1 MCALRLRDAIPRLT
15 AMAVVAGLLVSA
27 CSSSTP
33 QGSPT
38 SDGSAAPST
47 GVVQPSGGL
56 PVSVDASQLPQP
68 GQTPHYWAGL
78 LHQVIASDP
87 TWQALSGPGVDAD
100 LAKVEDELFAQLQ
113 PSNAG
118 SGDASTAPSPA
129 PSSGGTVSNGASTF
143 GPADFSDVALVR
155 TADAPA
161 LPGLADFI
169 ALGAT
174 LENGRGAL
182 PNLPAEGATGTVQDK
197 VNGVDVSG
205 HMTVTP
211 DGTEL
216 SITMSK
222 DGKTYSM
229 TVKESVT
236 GDPCPDSEGQVPGTF
251 EVFFT
256 SSGSTGA
263 DSGGGSV
270 AWKGTFTG
278 TVDDNAEISSIVSD
292 GSMIRN
298 QTVDGSVT
306 SDSIGLHTTLDG
318 ALNGQNVVTTFR
330 MTNPGQ
336 AEADQLAASARDAL
350 NGIVAGIMTQRRNV
364 WQGGACVAVTADL
377 PDKVKRNSTTPF
389 TVKVTHKPDGAELNA
404 PVTAK
409 LDSGAVS
416 VSPDRIDKAPGQFTY
431 VAPDAAGKKASL
443 TFTSKSRRGIGTLT
457 KTVSTMRYVANG
469 GNGQVSIT
477 GTVDDLDKP
486 FDLKVVSPGGTGTV
500 TMTPTGPTSGK
511 IQGITNLGF
520 STEVTKGTYTLKET
534 KTGYLATGTVSTC
547 LTKVRTCSSPG
558 SIEVTF
564 TAE

>member
-1 MCALRLRDAIPRLT
+1 MGAGRIGTGVSRFT
-15 AMAVVAGLLVSA
+15 TMAVVAGLLLAA
-27 CSSSTP
+27 CSSASSEGSSSST
-33 QGSPT
+33 
-38 SDGSAAPST
+38 ST
-47 GVVQPSGGL
+47 GTSASPSAFA
-56 PVSVDASQLPQP
+56 VSVDPSQLPKP
-68 GQTPHYWAGL
+68 GETPHFFAGL
-78 LHQVIASDP
+78 LHQAIGSDP
-87 TWQALSGPGVDAD
+87 AWQALSGPGVDAD
-100 LAKVEDELFAQLQ
+100 IAKVEDQLFAHLAQSSAASGEGTTSAS
-113 PSNAG
+113 PS
-118 SGDASTAPSPA
+118 ASAS
-129 PSSGGTVSNGASTF
+129 GTVSNGAWTF
-143 GPADFSDVALVR
+143 GAARIANAAFVR
-155 TADAPA
+155 SADAPA

-205 HMTVTP
+205 HMTVTA

-216 SITMSK
+216 SITLSK

-236 GDPCPDSEGQVPGTF
+236 GDPCPDPEGQVPGTF
-251 EVFFT
+251 DVFFT

-298 QTVDGSVT
+298 QTVNGAVT

-350 NGIVAGIMTQRRNV
+350 NGIVAGIMTQRRSV

-409 LDSGAVS
+409 LDNGAVS

-457 KTVSTMRYVANG
+457 KEVSTMRYVASG

-486 FDLKVVSPGGTGTV
+486 FDLKVVSPGATGTV
-500 TMTPTGPTSGK
+500 TMTPTSATSGTIK
-511 IQGITNLGF
+511 GTSNLGF
-520 STEVTKGTYTLKET
+520 TTEVTKGTYTLKET
-534 KTGYLATGTVSTC
+534 KTGYVATGTVSTC
-547 LTKVRTCSSPG
+547 LTSPRRCSG
-558 SIEVTF
+558 SGQLDVTF